1 MLHDVR
7 QSGFTLLEILVAM
20 AIFALIGLG
29 SYSVLTT
36 VLDSDE
42 ISKTRTQKLQAM
54 QRAMIFIERDITQAM
69 PRAVRVNG
77 EQNDVVMTGGE
88 DVLDSEADGIAFVR
102 GGWQNPQLVLPRSTL
117 QAVGYRLQ
125 EGQLQRVFSN
135 YVDNVIGAEPKVR
148 TLLNDVEDFQ
158 VQFLLSATRAL
169 NNNSNED
176 NDGWND
182 SFTGTSIPAAI
193 AVEITTADFGLV
205 RREFIVVGDN

>member
-1 MLHDVR
+1 MLHNVR